1 MLEERVKKE
10 LQSVRPVLQ
19 SDGGDVEF
27 VSLKANKVY
36 VRLTGTCGEC
46 PFSESTLKMRIE
58 KTLKKAIP
66 EIESVE
72 AV

>member
-1 MLEERVKKE
+1 MLEEKIKKE
-10 LQSVRPVLQ
+10 LLKIRPMLQ

-27 VSLKANKVY
+27 VSLVANKVY
-36 VRLTGTCGEC
+36 VRLTGTCGDC

-58 KTLKKAIP
+58 KPLKKAIP